1 MLEHSV
7 LNIAFTKYFWV
18 MNFCYILINLLAF
31 VIIPKES
38 SGNFGARDLR
48 LKWFWR
54 SILALLAFLNEF
66 WIYY

>member
-1 MLEHSV
+1 
-7 LNIAFTKYFWV
+7 
-18 MNFCYILINLLAF
+18 MNFCNILINLLAF
-31 VIIPKES
+31 VIILKES

-54 SILALLAFLNEF
+54 SILALLAFFNEF